1 MMTVLLFFF
10 ISYMAIGLSLI
21 GLMSLMFLN
30 RTLRFS
36 RNNIVGLI
44 VTGIF
49 WLPILIY
56 SLIVENDK

>member
-1 MMTVLLFFF
+1 MNLLLFFF
-10 ISYMAIGLSLI
+10 ICYMGIASLLI

-36 RNNIVGLI
+36 RNNFVGGI
-44 VTGIF
+44 VTAVF

-56 SLIVENDK
+56 SLIVEK

>member
-1 MMTVLLFFF
+1 MNPLLFFF
-10 ISYMAIGLSLI
+10 ICYMGIASLLI

-36 RNNIVGLI
+36 RNNFVGGI
-44 VTGIF
+44 VTAVF

-56 SLIVENDK
+56 SLIVEK